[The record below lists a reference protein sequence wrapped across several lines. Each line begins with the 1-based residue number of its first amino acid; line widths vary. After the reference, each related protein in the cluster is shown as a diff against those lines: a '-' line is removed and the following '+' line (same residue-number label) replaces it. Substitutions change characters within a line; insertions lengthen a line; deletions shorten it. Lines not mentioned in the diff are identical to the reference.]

1 MKTIV
6 SMGMQLLTC
15 KYLPVGKL
23 EEVWG
28 LGRVRSKKLFP
39 ETRIHKIFETNS
51 SFIRNSEIRES
62 FIFYFSAVFA
72 SIIRKLILGG
82 GLGTRLQFYEV

>member
-28 LGRVRSKKLFP
+28 LGWVSSKKLFP

-51 SFIRNSEIRES
+51 SFIWNSEIGES
-62 FIFYFSAVFA
+62 FIFYFSAVFCKYHKKTYFGRGA
-72 SIIRKLILGG
+72 GH
-82 GLGTRLQFYEV
+82 